1 MLELKEIVK
10 DYETSSTTVHALKNV
25 SIKFRENEF
34 VSILGHS
41 GCGKTTLLNI
51 IGGLDQYTS
60 GDLII
65 NGKSTKTFR
74 DKDWDTY
81 RNHSIGFVFQSYNL
95 IPHQTVLSNVELAL
109 TLSGVSKAE
118 RRKRAVEALERV
130 GLGDQLYKKP
140 NQMSG
145 GQMQRV
151 AIARA
156 LVNNPDILLADEP
169 TGALDTATSVQ
180 IMELLK
186 EIAEDK
192 LVIMVT
198 HNPDLANTY
207 STRIIRLS
215 DGVIR
220 DDTNPYEGE
229 QEATELSKVKKTSM
243 SFFTALSLSL
253 NNLMTKKGRTFLTAF
268 AGSIGIIGIA
278 LILSL
283 SNGIQEYIDKVQE
296 DTLSSYPIQINAQ
309 TMDTTSLME
318 AMMGLRNE
326 TAEHEPDRVY
336 SNDLMGQMVNT
347 MLSEIETNNLYLFKK
362 ELETP
367 ENEIA
372 ELSSELQYTYDV
384 TPNIF
389 VEDTSDGINQVNPNT
404 VIQEMM
410 NYGGYNMDFS
420 LQSDMS
426 SLFGGS
432 SYSFDSWAE
441 LISNEKMLNSQYEI
455 VAGHWPKDKSEVV
468 LIMDENNEVSDLVL
482 YALGLKDR
490 SQLTDIMGQLMKGEE
505 IFTESLSFSY
515 DEILSLKFRLVLSS
529 DYYEY
534 DETLGYYIDKSDDED
549 YIKAKIAD
557 GLELSV
563 VGIVRPNSDAVLS
576 SGMSGGGIG
585 YTRELTEYVIN
596 SVNESDIV
604 KAQNEDQTIDVFN
617 GLKFDDGSQQQMTDA
632 QKAEEIKAYFDTLDN
647 LTKASIYTEIASKPT
662 QEDLDAL
669 VEQFYEMYSD
679 RESQIALLSDSFSEV
694 MGQEIDPAFIE
705 QYMASM
711 TEEEIEQTI
720 NQMIYAMAEAQY
732 EKEIAAATGDLSSA
746 EAAEYFDMQIAQT
759 DEATLAE
766 YYDTYMP
773 ATLSD
778 SNYDANMEKIG
789 VADLTQ
795 PSSILIYASSFE
807 AKERIADLI
816 SEYNERCEANNE
828 PENAISYTDYVG
840 MMMSSI
846 STIIN
851 AISYVLIAFVAISL
865 IVSSIMIGIIT
876 YISVLERTKEIGIL
890 RAIGASK
897 HDISNVFNAEALII
911 GFVSGAIGIVVTL
924 LLTIPINAVIRSLTD
939 IETVAKLPPVA
950 GIILVLISMCL
961 TFIAGLFPSR
971 IAAKKDPVIALR
983 SE

>member
-1 MLELKEIVK
+1 MLELKNIVK
-10 DYETSSTTVHALKNV
+10 DYETASTTVHALKDV
-25 SIKFRENEF
+25 CIKFRESEF
-34 VSILGHS
+34 VSVLGHS

-51 IGGLDQYTS
+51 IGGLDHYTS

-65 NGKSTKTFR
+65 NGKSTKTFK

-118 RRKRAVEALERV
+118 RRKRATEALERV
-130 GLGDQLYKKP
+130 GLGDQLNKKP

-186 EIAEDK
+186 EIAKDK

-198 HNPDLANTY
+198 HNPELADTY

-215 DGVIR
+215 DGCVMN
-220 DDTNPYEGE
+220 DSNPYDGDETKAPEVTG
-229 QEATELSKVKKTSM
+229 KTSM

-283 SNGIQEYIDKVQE
+283 STGIQAYIDKVQE
-296 DTLSSYPIQINAQ
+296 DTLTSYPIEIDAQ
-309 TMDTTSLME
+309 TMDTASLME
-318 AMMGLRNE
+318 AIMGLDTDE
-326 TAEHEPDRVY
+326 KEHVDGMIY
-336 SNDLMGQMVNT
+336 SNDLMGEMINI
-347 MLSEIETNNLYLFKK
+347 MLSEIETNNLTLFK
-362 ELETP
+362 ETLET
-367 ENEIA
+367 EGNEIA
-372 ELSSELQYTYDV
+372 AAASEIQYAYDV
-384 TPNIF
+384 TPNIY
-389 VEDTSDGINQVNPNT
+389 VEDTSEEIVQVNPNT
-404 VIQEMM
+404 VMEEVMSA
-410 NYGGYNMDFS
+410 GGYSMDTS
-420 LQSDMS
+420 LSTDMS
-426 SLFGGS
+426 SLMGGSS
-432 SYSFDSWAE
+432 SYSFDSWDE
-441 LISNEKMLNSQYEI
+441 LIDNETMLDSMYEL
-455 VAGHWPKDKSEVV
+455 VDGHWPTDKSEVV
-468 LIMDENNEVSDLVL
+468 LIVDENYEVSDLVL
-482 YALGLKDR
+482 YSLGLKDR
-490 SQLTDIMGQLMKGEE
+490 SQLSGIMSSILNGEE
-505 IFTESLSFSY
+505 IYTESLSFSY
-515 DEILSLKFRLVLSS
+515 EEILDLKFRLVLST

-534 DETLGYYIDKSDDED
+534 DEENGYYVDMSGDED
-549 YIKAKIAD
+549 YLKEIIAN
-557 GLELSV
+557 GLQLSI
-563 VGIVRPNSDAVLS
+563 VGIVKPNGDSILS
-576 SGMSGGGIG
+576 SSMSGGGIG
-585 YTRELTEYVIN
+585 YTKELTEYIIN

-604 KAQNEDQTIDVFN
+604 TAQTEDPTVDVFT
-617 GLKFDDGSQQQMTDA
+617 GLKFDDGSLDDMTDE
-632 QKAEEIKAYFDTLDN
+632 QKAEDVKAYFDTLDN
-647 LTKASIYTEIASKPT
+647 LTKSEIYTEIASTPT
-662 QEDLDAL
+662 EEDLREL
-669 VEQFYEMYSD
+669 VDEYYEMYSTP
-679 RESQIALLSDSFSEV
+679 EAQMQLLSAAFSEA
-694 MGQEIDPAFIE
+694 MGQEVDESIIE

-711 TEEEIEQTI
+711 SEEEIEETI
-720 NQMIYAMAEAQY
+720 NQMLMALATEQY
-732 EKEIAAATGDLSSA
+732 QKEMDAVTGDLSSA
-746 EAAEYFDMQIAQT
+746 EAAEYFDALIVET

-773 ATLSD
+773 AVFSEST
-778 SNYDANMEKIG
+778 YDDNMTILG
-789 VADLTQ
+789 VADLSE
-795 PSSILIYASSFE
+795 PSQILIYASTFE
-807 AKERIADLI
+807 NKELITDLI
-816 SEYNERCEANNE
+816 SEYNETCE
-828 PENAISYTDYVG
+828 ENDKAEDVISYTDYVG
-840 MMMSSI
+840 IMMSSL

-865 IVSSIMIGIIT
+865 VVSSIMIGIIT

-911 GFVSGAIGIVVTL
+911 GFVSGALGIIVSL
-924 LLTIPINAVIRSLTD
+924 LLTIPINAIIYNLTEIENVAQLPVVAAVIL
-939 IETVAKLPPVA
+939 I
-950 GIILVLISMCL
+950 LISMCL

-983 SE
+983 TE

>member
-1 MLELKEIVK
+1 MLELKEILK
-10 DYETSSTTVHALKNV
+10 DYETASTTVHALKNV
-25 SIKFRENEF
+25 SIKFRESEF

-65 NGKSTKTFR
+65 NGKSTKTFK

-109 TLSGVSKAE
+109 TLSGVSKGE
-118 RRKRAVEALERV
+118 RRRRAVEALERV
-130 GLGDQLYKKP
+130 GLKDQLDKKP

-180 IMELLK
+180 IMEILK
-186 EIAEDK
+186 EIAKEK

-198 HNPDLANTY
+198 HNPELANSY

-215 DGVIR
+215 DGVIT
-220 DDTNPYEGE
+220 DDSNPYSGD
-229 QEATELSKVKKTSM
+229 QDKADSSKAKKTSM

-296 DTLSSYPIQINAQ
+296 DTLSAYPIQIDAQ

-318 AMMGLRNE
+318 AMMGLEND
-326 TAEHEPDRVY
+326 TADHEPDRVY
-336 SNDLMGQMVNT
+336 SNDLMGQVVNT
-347 MLSEIETNNLYLFKK
+347 MLSEIETNNLYQFKK
-362 ELETP
+362 ELETAG
-367 ENEIA
+367 NEIA
-372 ELSSELQYTYDV
+372 ALSSEIQYTYNV
-384 TPNIF
+384 TPNIY
-389 VEDTSDGINQVNPNT
+389 VEDTSEGINQVNPNT

-410 NYGGYNMDFS
+410 SFGGYDMSF
-420 LQSDMS
+420 QSDMS
-426 SLFGGS
+426 SMFGGS

-441 LISNEKMLNSQYEI
+441 LISNERILDSQYEI
-455 VAGHWPKDKSEVV
+455 VAGHWPRDKSQVV
-468 LIMDENNEVSDLVL
+468 LIIDENNEISDLVL
-482 YALGLKDR
+482 YSLGLKDR
-490 SQLTDIMGQLMKGEE
+490 SQLSDIMSQLMAGEE
-505 IFTESLSFSY
+505 IYTESLSFSY
-515 DEILSLKFRLVLSS
+515 DEILDLKFRLVLST
-529 DYYEY
+529 DYYQY
-534 DETLGYYIDKSDDED
+534 DEEQGYYVDKSEDEE
-549 YIKAKIAD
+549 YLKEMIAN
-557 GLELSV
+557 GLQLTI
-563 VGIVRPNSDAVLS
+563 VGIVKPNSDTILS

-596 SVNESDIV
+596 AVNDSEIV
-604 KAQNEDQTIDVFN
+604 KAQNADQTVDVFN
-617 GLKFDDGSQQQMTDA
+617 GLKFDDGSQEQMTKA
-632 QKAEEIKAYFDTLDN
+632 QKAEAVKEYFDTLDN
-647 LTKASIYTEIASKPT
+647 LTKAQIYTEIASTPT
-662 QEDLDAL
+662 QEDLEAL
-669 VEQFYEMYSD
+669 VEQYYQMYSD
-679 RESQIALLSDSFSEV
+679 RESQIALLSAAFSQA
-694 MGQEIDPAFIE
+694 MGQEVAPE
-705 QYMASM
+705 LVQQYLASM
-711 TEEEIEQTI
+711 SEEEIDQTI
-720 NQMIYAMAEAQY
+720 NQMLYAMAQEQF
-732 EKEIAAATGDLSSA
+732 EKEMAAAAGDLSSS
-746 EAAEYFDMQIAQT
+746 EAAEYFDAQIAET
-759 DEATLAE
+759 DEATLSE

-773 ATLSD
+773 ATLSE
-778 SNYDANMEKIG
+778 SSYEENMERLG
-789 VADLTQ
+789 VADLTE
-795 PSSILIYASSFE
+795 PSRIQIYASSFE
-807 AKERIADLI
+807 AKEQIADLI
-816 SEYNERCEANNE
+816 TEYNNRCEANNE

-846 STIIN
+846 STVIN

-865 IVSSIMIGIIT
+865 VVSSIMIGIIT

-911 GFVSGAIGIVVTL
+911 GFVSGVLGILVTL
-924 LLTIPINAVIRSLTD
+924 VLCIPINAIILSLTE
-939 IETVAKLPPVA
+939 IESVAKLPPAA
-950 GIILVLISMCL
+950 GVILVLISMCL

-983 SE
+983 TE